1 MTLTRGSRVLVV
13 DDDAFIRHILQ
24 AMLEAE
30 GCTVVLA
37 ENGADGLS
45 VLKYEYVHNPAACP
59 FKLMV
64 LDVMM
69 PKMTGLEM
77 LVELRNDP
85 QLHSLPVLMLT
96 AEGKPE
102 DVARGYAAGA
112 SFYMTKPFDRAQ
124 LLEGVTAALKGRSE
138 PS

>member
-1 MTLTRGSRVLVV
+1 MSLNNGSRILVV
-13 DDDAFIRHILQ
+13 DDDPLIRHILQ

-30 GCTVVLA
+30 GCTVLLA
-37 ENGADGLS
+37 ENGADGLA
-45 VLKYEYVHNPAACP
+45 VLKHETSTAP
-59 FKLMV
+59 FTLMV

-77 LVELRNDP
+77 LAEVRNDP
-85 QLHSLPVLMLT
+85 KLSDLPVLMLT
-96 AEGKPE
+96 AEGKSE

-112 SFYMTKPFDRAQ
+112 SFYMTKPFDRDQ
-124 LLEGVTAALKGRSE
+124 LLKGVHAALQSHSS

>member
-1 MTLTRGSRVLVV
+1 MTLTAGCRVLVV
-13 DDDAFIRHILQ
+13 DDDPFIRHIVQ

-30 GCTVVLA
+30 GCTVLLA
-37 ENGADGLS
+37 ENGADGLA
-45 VLKYEYVHNPAACP
+45 VLKHETSRAP
-59 FKLMV
+59 FTLMV

-77 LVELRNDP
+77 LAELRKDPELND
-85 QLHSLPVLMLT
+85 LPVLMLT

-112 SFYMTKPFDRAQ
+112 SFYMTKPFDRDQ
-124 LLEGVTAALKGRSE
+124 LLEGIHAALQSRGS

>member
-1 MTLTRGSRVLVV
+1 MSLTDGSRILVV
-13 DDDAFIRHILQ
+13 DDDPFIRHILQ

-30 GCTVVLA
+30 GCTVLLA
-37 ENGADGLS
+37 ENGVDGLA
-45 VLKYEYVHNPAACP
+45 VLKHETSRAP
-59 FKLMV
+59 FTLMV

-77 LVELRNDP
+77 LAELRKDPELND
-85 QLHSLPVLMLT
+85 LPVLMLT

-112 SFYMTKPFDRAQ
+112 SFYMTKPFDRDQ
-124 LLEGVTAALKGRSE
+124 LLEGVHAALHSRRS
-138 PS
+138 PA